1 MGTHKNERNKRIS
14 WFQDARFGMFIHWG
28 LYSIPAKGEWIQSA
42 EKISA
47 EEYEKYAQHFKPDFF
62 DPSEWARLAKRAG
75 MKYAVFTAKHHDG
88 FCLFDSK
95 TTNFKSTACPAGKDF
110 VKEYLEAF
118 RKEGIKAGL
127 YYSLL
132 DWHHPDYPHFGDRH
146 HPMRDNEA
154 YRNRHHEFSRY
165 LDYMH
170 EQVRELCTNYG
181 DIPLL
186 WFDFSYDKM
195 SGEMWRAKDLI
206 KMVRSLQPNTIIN
219 NRLEASGESLGSL
232 VLEDP
237 PEYVGD
243 FASPEQIIPKNG
255 FLDNENNP
263 IPWEACLTMNN
274 HWGYVASDSTWKTS
288 EQLIHKIVEC
298 VSKGGNMILNVGP
311 DARGQIPKQS
321 ESILNEIG
329 DWMQKNEASV
339 HGCGAAGIE
348 KPEWGWYTRQGENL
362 YAHVLEAPIGPLYL
376 SGLKDYN
383 IKRMCLL
390 RDESELRIASA
401 WNTSLFPAE
410 KFISL
415 AEPPEFSYPLPDP
428 RDTVIKIELL

>member
-1 MGTHKNERNKRIS
+1 MGTHKNERNKRIL

-28 LYSIPAKGEWIQSA
+28 LYSIPARGEWIQSV
-42 EKISA
+42 EKIST

-62 DPSEWARLAKRAG
+62 DPSEWVRLAKRAG

-95 TTNFKSTACPAGKDF
+95 TTNFKSTARPAGKDF

-127 YYSLL
+127 YYSLI

-243 FASPEQIIPKNG
+243 FASPEQIIPKGG

-348 KPEWGWYTRQGENL
+348 KPEWGWYTRQGKNL

-401 WNTSLFPAE
+401 WNTSILE
-410 KFISL
+410 
-415 AEPPEFSYPLPDP
+415 
-428 RDTVIKIELL
+428 